1 MALPDHPCQTT
12 RQHSN
17 PGDRW
22 RVGSGHSGFS
32 GARAG
37 VTCPLQH
44 LDPGRHIRIV
54 RRADAGNT
62 RMAAVQRSQHPTGQR
77 QAVKHRYCSVSSRRK
92 ICPIPAAQAVS
103 ARAQYT
109 LVDRILCE
117 QSRGHPLIGRLLA
130 GGYTVA
136 HTFPSIEDEGG
147 ETMAQTALIAASRL
161 KEASTAGYPS
171 APLLS
176 SHSPTGH
183 SSVHEEVA
191 SLPGGL

>member
-37 VTCPLQH
+37 V
-44 LDPGRHIRIV
+44 
-54 RRADAGNT
+54 
-62 RMAAVQRSQHPTGQR
+62 AAVQRSQHPTGQR